1 VIGLALRFAIRNLR
15 RHGRRALIIGLGI
28 AVGVAAAVVHRG
40 LVAGIRSQMIDHLV
54 VAQYGHVAIL
64 PPLDAGPEGGEK
76 FRRFLE
82 DPDPIVEL
90 IRRELPRA
98 TVAPSLSTL
107 GMAFGEQASTAR
119 IALWGIDAQ
128 QGAELLQTLLHRA
141 GGDATLR
148 RGSVFLGASLARR
161 LEVQRGDPVTLSV
174 LDPHGDFDAVDYQV
188 ASVLERGA
196 PWQDYFV
203 YLVLEDL
210 QEMMGAPD
218 TVTMLKL
225 YLPGGLRQADA
236 AVAQLRPTLPDGIQV
251 GTYRETGE
259 LYMGIIA
266 ASRVQAMMIDIV
278 LLLAVAFAVAGAQ
291 ILSVHERQREFGTM
305 TALGTSRSVIRTM
318 VLSEG
323 ALLSLVAGGVG
334 AVLGAAV
341 TLALGGSGVGM
352 DAEAF
357 AWMVGGPRVLPRVDV
372 AAMGWTL
379 LQLVVVVTLSG
390 LYPAARAAR
399 LLPVEALSGGS
410 A

>member
-1 VIGLALRFAIRNLR
+1 MIGLAFRLALRNLIRHR
-15 RHGRRALIIGLGI
+15 RRTALVGLGVVI
-28 AVGVAAAVVHRG
+28 GAAAVVVHGG
-40 LVAGIRSQMIDHLV
+40 LVAGIRDQMLHHLV
-54 VAQYGHVAIL
+54 ISQYGHAAASATSARIEKPEAIGETIRAAL
-64 PPLDAGPEGGEK
+64 PGVRIEP
-76 FRRFLE
+76 
-82 DPDPIVEL
+82 
-90 IRRELPRA
+90 
-98 TVAPSLSTL
+98 TLSTL

-119 IALWGIDAQ
+119 IALLGIEAQ

-141 GGDATLR
+141 GEAATLQ

-161 LEVQRGDPVTLSV
+161 LEVERGDPVTLSV

-210 QEMMGAPD
+210 QEMMGTPD
-218 TVTMLKL
+218 SVSMLKL
-225 YLPGGLRQADA
+225 YLPGGLRGADA
-236 AVAQLRPTLPDGIQV
+236 AVARLRPLLPQGMQV
-251 GTYRETGE
+251 GTYRETGK

-266 ASRVQAMMIDIV
+266 ASRIQAMTIDIV

-291 ILSVHERQREFGTM
+291 ILSVHERRREFGTM
-305 TALGTSRSVIRTM
+305 TALGTPRAVIRGM

-323 ALLSLVAGGVG
+323 ALLSLLGGGVG

-341 TLALGGSGVGM
+341 TLALEGSGVGM

-357 AWMVGGPRVLPRVDV
+357 AWMVGGPRVLPRVDL

-379 LQLVVVVTLSG
+379 LELVVVVTLSG

-399 LLPVEALSGGS
+399 LLPVEALSGGN